1 MPLAGGNKFAF
12 EDFSGA
18 QVVAENMTKILTA
31 ELRQALFWSVRVHV
45 EDSSTRRR
53 AATASTQVHKTPTL
67 CNEIR
72 TRHEN
77 GTPHLAVTA
86 CWRELQRR
94 ASVNR
99 GAEINFTTPSFLN
112 PQRRR

>member
-1 MPLAGGNKFAF
+1 
-12 EDFSGA
+12 
-18 QVVAENMTKILTA
+18 MTKILTA
-31 ELRQALFWSVRVHV
+31 ELRQALLWSVRVRV
-45 EDSSTRRR
+45 EGKSSTRRR
-53 AATASTQVHKTPTL
+53 AATVSTQVHKTPAL

-77 GTPHLAVTA
+77 GTPHLAVAA

-94 ASVNR
+94 ASENS
-99 GAEINFTTPSFLN
+99 GAEINVTTPSFLN